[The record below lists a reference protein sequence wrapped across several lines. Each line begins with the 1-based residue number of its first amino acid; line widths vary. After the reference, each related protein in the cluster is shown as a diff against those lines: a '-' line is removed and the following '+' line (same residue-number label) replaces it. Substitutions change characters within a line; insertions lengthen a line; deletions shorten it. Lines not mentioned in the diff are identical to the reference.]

1 MHCKKFYLKTPR
13 IVSVITFY
21 IAFILNQSSVKLVW
35 LFYYHLLE
43 TEHPGH
49 PLKLHEG
56 KTFGTKTGKRKILS
70 IKQSH
75 PMWIFCLSKTTVE
88 QYFNCLLSS
97 QSLFVRRRCK
107 KNKTVNQRRH
117 AHQHQED
124 CPFFNV

>member
-35 LFYYHLLE
+35 LFDHHLLE
-43 TEHPGH
+43 TKHTGH

-56 KTFGTKTGKRKILS
+56 KIFRIKTGKRKILS

-75 PMWIFCLSKTTVE
+75 PLWIFCHSKTTVE
-88 QYFNCLLSS
+88 Q
-97 QSLFVRRRCK
+97 
-107 KNKTVNQRRH
+107 
-117 AHQHQED
+117 
-124 CPFFNV
+124 